1 MWYRQ
6 EGDKLT
12 LDIYVQPGAKTTEIA
27 GLHGEAL
34 KIRLN
39 SPPIDGRANQALIE
53 FLAKRFDVPKRQIE
67 LLRGEKSRH
76 KTVVVIGS
84 HVDLKEIIL

>member
-39 SPPIDGRANQALIE
+39 SPPIDGRANQALIQ
-53 FLAKRFDVPKRQIE
+53 FLAKCFDVPKRQIN

-76 KTVVVIGS
+76 KTVVIIDS
-84 HVDLKEIIL
+84 HVDPKEIIL